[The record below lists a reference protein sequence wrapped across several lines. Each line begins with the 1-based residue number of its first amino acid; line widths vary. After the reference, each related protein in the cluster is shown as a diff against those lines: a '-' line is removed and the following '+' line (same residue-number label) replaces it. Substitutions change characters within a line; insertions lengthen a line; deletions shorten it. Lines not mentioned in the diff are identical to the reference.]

1 MKKYFCLVLFV
12 CLFSLPLSAK
22 GLRAGLAKVIIT
34 PPKPIMMAGYA
45 ARTKPSESKY
55 HDIYAKALIIAD
67 DNENGTNR
75 MVLITTDILGYSREL
90 AEMVA
95 DTAKQKY
102 GIPREQIMFNASHT
116 HTGPIIRQ
124 NLVGA
129 MQVDAEQ
136 ATVIHEYAQF
146 LHDRI
151 IWVIGQA
158 MKDLSSAKISMGHGA
173 GNFAVN
179 RREKNEAGNIVIGVN
194 KSGVVDQDVPVLL
207 IETQREKLRGIVFGY
222 ACHNTTLTAQFYQ
235 ISGDYAGFAQQQI
248 ETKHPGTIAM
258 FVMGCGADVNPNPR
272 SSLEIAQQHGA
283 SLTSI
288 VEQVIDGKMNSIKG
302 EVKVSFDRVMLPFG
316 ALPTKDAL
324 EAQLK
329 DANVYKKKQADRML
343 GRLIRDGRLPSE
355 YAYPIQVFQIGDD
368 FTLIG
373 LGGEVVTD
381 YALRLKKELGTKG
394 LWIAGYSNEVMAYIP
409 SARMF
414 AEGGYEVVDSMIY
427 YDQPT
432 SWKPEIEEIII
443 SKAIEMTK
451 RVKR

>member
-1 MKKYFCLVLFV
+1 MKKYFCLVLLF

-45 ARTKPSESKY
+45 ARTKPSESKI

-67 DNENGTNR
+67 DNDNGTNR

-95 DTAKQKY
+95 ETAQQKY
-102 GIPREQIMFNASHT
+102 GIKREQIMFNASHT

-158 MKDLSSAKISMGHGA
+158 MKDLSSAKISIGHGT

-194 KSGVVDQDVPVLL
+194 KNGVVDQDVPVLL

-235 ISGDYAGFAQQQI
+235 ISGDYAGFAQQEI

-272 SSLEIAQQHGA
+272 STLELAQQHGS
-283 SLTSI
+283 SLASI
-288 VEQVIDGKMNSIKG
+288 VDQIIDGKMSSIKG
-302 EVKVSFDRVMLPFG
+302 DVKVKFERVMLPFG
-316 ALPTKDAL
+316 ALPTKEVL

-329 DANVYKKKQADRML
+329 DQNIYKKKQADRML

-355 YAYPIQVFQIGDD
+355 YPYPIQIFQIGDD
-368 FTLIG
+368 FTLVG

-381 YALRLKKELGTKG
+381 YALRLKKELGAKG
-394 LWIAGYSNEVMAYIP
+394 LWIAGYSNDVMAYIP

-443 SKAIEMTK
+443 NKTIEMARK
-451 RVKR
+451 K